1 MILINSKNIIMKKF
15 KKWLMND
22 IASLEILPSKIR
34 IMILNVCGAK
44 VMASRILPKCYFA
57 GTKLQIGKGTTV
69 NFFNKFD
76 SEYASIIIGENV
88 GIGMNNLFLTTSH
101 KMGGQDKR
109 VGDTIH
115 ASIVIEDN
123 SWIGSNTVICPGVTI
138 GKGCVIASGSVV
150 IESCQSNGFYAGV
163 PAKLIRIIE

>member
-1 MILINSKNIIMKKF
+1 
-15 KKWLMND
+15 MND

-44 VMASRILPKCYFA
+44 IMASRILPKCYFA
-57 GTKLQIGKGTTV
+57 GSKLQIGKGTTV
-69 NFFNKFD
+69 NFYNKFD
-76 SEYASIIIGENV
+76 SEYATIIVGENV

-101 KMGGQDKR
+101 KIGGGQDKR

-123 SWIGSNTVICPGVTI
+123 SWLGSNIVVCPGVTI

-150 IESCQSNGFYAGV
+150 IENCLPNGFYAGV
-163 PAKLIRIIE
+163 PAKLKRIIE

>member
-1 MILINSKNIIMKKF
+1 MKKV

-34 IMILNVCGAK
+34 IMILNVCGTK
-44 VMASRILPKCYFA
+44 IMASRILPKCYFA
-57 GTKLQIGKGTTV
+57 GSKLQIGKGTTV
-69 NFFNKFD
+69 NFYNKFD
-76 SEYASIIIGENV
+76 SEYATIIVGENV

-101 KMGGQDKR
+101 KIGGQDKR
-109 VGDTIH
+109 VGDTSH

-123 SWIGSNTVICPGVTI
+123 SWLGSNIVVCPGVTI

-150 IESCQSNGFYAGV
+150 IENCLPNGFYAGV
-163 PAKLIRIIE
+163 PAKLKRIIE

>member
-101 KMGGQDKR
+101 KMGR
-109 VGDTIH
+109 L
-115 ASIVIEDN
+115 SEN
-123 SWIGSNTVICPGVTI
+123 P
-138 GKGCVIASGSVV
+138 
-150 IESCQSNGFYAGV
+150 
-163 PAKLIRIIE
+163 